1 MDDRFKRC
9 CIAFEEFWNLGLLE
23 LSQEGEKY
31 FVMCNEQNNPRHSLD
46 AGYINVEV
54 RLQPV
59 GTTEQILID
68 FTIGWWIISVRA
80 NFIVTMNFEIMTE
93 QNHFVNTVE

>member
-1 MDDRFKRC
+1 
-9 CIAFEEFWNLGLLE
+9 

-46 AGYINVEV
+46 AGYINVDV

-68 FTIGWWIISVRA
+68 FTLGGG
-80 NFIVTMNFEIMTE
+80 
-93 QNHFVNTVE
+93 